1 MFLKKSLLIILLLVL
16 MTGSFL
22 LSGCNPDILLD
33 DEKEAKEEEEKETND
48 FEFEGT
54 DDDLDEVEFEVSSHT
69 LQNLDGDEV
78 TVPDDLEDIVLIKFW
93 QSTCPLCLEEM
104 DATQKLHDQVK
115 EDDDMG
121 IYTINVME
129 DPDEITSFME
139 NEGYKFPVLFD
150 SDGDMTEDYQ
160 VVGFPVQYLVNQ
172 DQEVLFVKPGPMTFE
187 EMESL
192 LQQK

>member
-1 MFLKKSLLIILLLVL
+1 M
-16 MTGSFL
+16 
-22 LSGCNPDILLD
+22 
-33 DEKEAKEEEEKETND
+33 
-48 FEFEGT
+48 
-54 DDDLDEVEFEVSSHT
+54 
-69 LQNLDGDEV
+69 
-78 TVPDDLEDIVLIKFW
+78 EDIVLIKFW